1 MKSKKTGPE
10 KQQDKG
16 SKKRLPVKPIYQM
29 FDDPW

>member
-16 SKKRLPVKPIYQM
+16 SEKLPVKPIHQM
-29 FDDPW
+29 FHDPW

>member
-16 SKKRLPVKPIYQM
+16 PKNTLPVKPIYQM